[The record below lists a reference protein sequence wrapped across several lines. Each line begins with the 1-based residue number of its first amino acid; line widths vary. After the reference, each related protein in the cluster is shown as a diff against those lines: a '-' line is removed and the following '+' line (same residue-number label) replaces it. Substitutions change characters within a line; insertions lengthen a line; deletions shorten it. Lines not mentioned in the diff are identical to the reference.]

1 METTEKSGKVK
12 FTFEIELNQPILEL
26 VRQYI
31 DMMMNL
37 AAQGADIMRKNIGER
52 RKGHEM
58 GRMIHGHEKQCKC

>member
-52 RKGHEM
+52 RKGHGM